1 MLDWL
6 FSGSEIIGFAA
17 AFLTTIA
24 FVPQV
29 LKVFKTKSV
38 DGLSLTTYLLYVSGL
53 ALWFIHGI
61 NLESLS
67 MIVGNFISVIL
78 TLIILFFIINSKK

>member
-6 FSGSEIIGFAA
+6 FSGGEIIGFAA

-38 DGLSLTTYLLYVSGL
+38 EGLSLATYLIFVTGVFLWLLYGYQ
-53 ALWFIHGI
+53 IG
-61 NLESLS
+61 SLS
-67 MIVGNFISVIL
+67 MIIANFITVIL
-78 TLIILFFIINSKK
+78 TLVIIYFIIKTKK

>member
-6 FSGSEIIGFAA
+6 FSGGEIIGFAA

-38 DGLSLTTYLLYVSGL
+38 DGLSLTTYLLYASGL

>member
-6 FSGSEIIGFAA
+6 FSGGEIIGFAA

-38 DGLSLTTYLLYVSGL
+38 EGLSLTTYLLYVSGL

>member
-1 MLDWL
+1 MIID
-6 FSGSEIIGFAA
+6 FIIKYIGFFA
-17 AFLTTIA
+17 AFCTTIA

-38 DGLSLTTYLLYVSGL
+38 EGLSLTTYLLYVSGL

>member
-6 FSGSEIIGFAA
+6 FSGGEIIGFAA

-38 DGLSLTTYLLYVSGL
+38 DGLSLTTYFLYVSGL

-61 NLESLS
+61 NLKSLS

>member
-6 FSGSEIIGFAA
+6 FSGGEIIGFAA

-61 NLESLS
+61 NLESL
-67 MIVGNFISVIL
+67 
-78 TLIILFFIINSKK
+78 

>member
-6 FSGSEIIGFAA
+6 FSGGEIIGFAA

-38 DGLSLTTYLLYVSGL
+38 EAYLLL
-53 ALWFIHGI
+53 
-61 NLESLS
+61 
-67 MIVGNFISVIL
+67 
-78 TLIILFFIINSKK
+78 LIFYMFQV

>member
-6 FSGSEIIGFAA
+6 FSGGEIIGFAA

-38 DGLSLTTYLLYVSGL
+38 DGLSLSTYLLYVSGL

>member
-38 DGLSLTTYLLYVSGL
+38 EGLSLTT
-53 ALWFIHGI
+53 
-61 NLESLS
+61 
-67 MIVGNFISVIL
+67 
-78 TLIILFFIINSKK
+78 

>member
-6 FSGSEIIGFAA
+6 FSGGEIIGFAA

-61 NLESLS
+61 NLECLS

>member
-6 FSGSEIIGFAA
+6 FSGGEIIGFAA

-38 DGLSLTTYLLYVSGL
+38 EGLSLTTYLLYVSGL
-53 ALWFIHGI
+53 VLWFIHGI

>member
-6 FSGSEIIGFAA
+6 FSGGEIIGFAA

>member
-6 FSGSEIIGFAA
+6 FSGGEIIGFAA

-78 TLIILFFIINSKK
+78 TLIILFFIFYCNK

>member
-6 FSGSEIIGFAA
+6 FSGGEIIGFAA

-38 DGLSLTTYLLYVSGL
+38 EGLSLTTYLLYVSGL
-53 ALWFIHGI
+53 ALWFTHGI